1 MNQRTIGLPPQAPVT
16 VASTL
21 TLVGRADRPAGATSA
36 AIATGGRHEA
46 AGEVVDA
53 APPIDRQEAIRRQ
66 AYALWESEGRP
77 DGKDVEHWLRA
88 ERLVAAAAP

>member
-21 TLVGRADRPAGATSA
+21 TLVGRPDRPARPTTAE
-36 AIATGGRHEA
+36 IASGGRHEA

-53 APPIDRQEAIRRQ
+53 VPPVDRQDAIRRQ
-66 AYALWESEGRP
+66 AYALWERDGRP
-77 DGKDVEHWLRA
+77 DGRDVEHWLRA
-88 ERLVAAAAP
+88 ERLVAAA